1 MSTILKSVQIVIL
14 FVLVSFSALQSGQDE
29 PSEKELQKLR
39 EKWLTVKSWSASY
52 KEYYHTE
59 KTWEMSPGLTMK
71 TSIHSTISGTYKLE
85 KQIEDGYSEEEWY
98 GYGNGSSVMDQT
110 VVMTSELPDGT
121 IIITEKTHTAS
132 NGAIGIPSKNEYGE
146 YWGGYLSIDIYSGTY
161 GVSFGGPENG
171 KATFSRTVQGLP
183 TDYSSLEDL
192 PQGMREIFVPLG
204 EKAEEWATYS
214 GPLEDAQGIMAGGL
228 AGFELFPDMDE
239 PKEYELPKSGMQLKG
254 SYSGKSITKSWSI
267 SPGGENELLALEKTP
282 KEWMPNPKTQK
293 AALIKV
299 TGDGLNGEKAKIR
312 FTLYDVT
319 NEIGFCMN
327 SQDKSKDLDLQF
339 DPGAGSTKFKEPV
352 ETVNEKGEK
361 DGFVIE
367 TTDKV
372 LNASVGVFADDW
384 GAWGKLK
391 AEYEID
397 EDEDVWGPI
406 YCAEGEAYITIPLD
420 ERGGIEN
427 HIADQF
433 EIDKNLK
440 EGIPAMYDDE
450 GSMKRGDGLT
460 AYEEYR
466 GFMIGNEAKHIR
478 TNPELYQNLFVHCES
493 PEVRSCLENGMI
505 VHDSIKIIL
514 LEKEIDYVSKNERVI
529 NPNRNKKG
537 YSVCE
542 QHGIRMVKENLDI
555 RIENGKA
562 IEEDG
567 IIGYCFGDRMSPGE
581 TIRAAVDVEEIKKRY
596 PLKIKET
603 IKRIAI
609 HELMHGC
616 NVEHHGKLNASLVID
631 NDRCSIAYWDGVNA
645 GDISCVMTYGEAKY
659 FFRQDRKL
667 AVDVDN
673 KPIDYIFTFDQ
684 ILFNHLC
691 SKKDVDTQE
700 SQLGSAKVG
709 KCIKQ
714 IRIADK

>member
-282 KEWMPNPKTQK
+282 KEWMPNPKTEK
-293 AALIKV
+293 ATTIMV
-299 TGDGLNGEKAKIR
+299 TGDGLNGEKVKIR
-312 FTLYDVT
+312 FTLYEVT
-319 NEIGFCMN
+319 NETGTCLN
-327 SQDKSKDLDLQF
+327 SQDDNTELDLQF
-339 DPGAGSTKFKEPV
+339 DPAAGSTKFKEP
-352 ETVNEKGEK
+352 
-361 DGFVIE
+361 IE
-367 TTDKV
+367 TEDGWIIETADKV
-372 LNASVGVFADDW
+372 LNASAGVFALDW
-384 GAWGKLK
+384 GACGKLK
-391 AEYEID
+391 AEMEID

-406 YCAEGEAYITIPLD
+406 YCAEGEGYITIPLD

-433 EIDKNLK
+433 EINYSLT
-440 EGIPAMYDDE
+440 EGIQTMQDDE

-466 GFMIGNEAKHIR
+466 GFMIEADGGDGAFHINTDPEKYINVFVYPDGDGKINSIIFDGEVINNEI
-478 TNPELYQNLFVHCES
+478 
-493 PEVRSCLENGMI
+493 MI
-505 VHDSIKIIL
+505 TIIDS
-514 LEKEIDYVSKNERVI
+514 EADYVSSTVRKI
-529 NPNRNKKG
+529 NPNRG
-537 YSVCE
+537 DWSVCD
-542 QHGIRMVKENLDI
+542 QHGLRLMDKNLEP
-555 RIENGKA
+555 RVLGEAKVAEPYGPKNTEYVA
-562 IEEDG
+562 IDLNKLN
-567 IIGYCFGDRMSPGE
+567 
-581 TIRAAVDVEEIKKRY
+581 TTNIKS
-596 PLKIKET
+596 T
-603 IKRIAI
+603 TI
-609 HELMHGC
+609 HEIMHGSG
-616 NVEHHGKLNASLVID
+616 VHHHGKENAVLD
-631 NDRCSIAYWDGVNA
+631 NRSFPGKVKTVALWNGINA
-645 GDISCVMTYGEAKY
+645 GDIGCVMQYGWANWYYLKNGG
-659 FFRQDRKL
+659 L
-667 AVDVDN
+667 AESPPGYAIKFQN
-673 KPIDYIFTFDQ
+673 TTGKIIWNY
-684 ILFNHLC
+684 LC
-691 SKKDVDTQE
+691 NSKEGTGNLK
-700 SQLGSAKVG
+700 SNQLGPAEDGNCLSQV
-709 KCIKQ
+709 
-714 IRIADK
+714 RVTDE